1 MFQCPLE
8 SGDVGCSQSQFT
20 FTFYHEKAVGKLLLQ
35 GLYNGGGPVRRTVLD
50 DQNMK
55 GLFQSENGADDV
67 LYVFPFVVG
76 RDDYDAVRCLH
87 IVSKFEDKCNAFP
100 LLTKDSALKL
110 RII

>member
-67 LYVFPFVVG
+67 LYVFPFVVVG
-76 RDDYDAVRCLH
+76 MITMLSDVCILCL
-87 IVSKFEDKCNAFP
+87 N
-100 LLTKDSALKL
+100 LKTNVML
-110 RII
+110 FRY

>member
-8 SGDVGCSQSQFT
+8 PGDICRSQSQFS
-20 FTFYHEKAVGKLLLQ
+20 FALYHKETVGELLLQ
-35 GLYNGGGPVRRTVLD
+35 GFYDGGGSIRRAIFYD
-50 DQNMK
+50 KNMK
-55 GLFQSENGADDV
+55 NLFQSENGTDNV